1 MKAIRT
7 KTANRTFT
15 GRGCEPLPATVIQ
28 FSDGKLAT
36 ETCFE
41 LDAAE
46 LEQVSKSGKVY
57 LTFVGQTVIPF
68 MLHTESNAERVEKA
82 AVQDESKS
90 SR

>member
-7 KTANRTFT
+7 KTANRTYT
-15 GRGCEPLPATVIQ
+15 GVGCEPLPATVVQ
-28 FSDGKLAT
+28 FKDGKFAT
-36 ETCFE
+36 EACFE

-46 LEQVSKSGKVY
+46 VEEIMKNKKIY

-68 MLHTESNAERVEKA
+68 MLKTTSIMDK
-82 AVQDESKS
+82 AVQDDIKS